1 MKFSIIT
8 VVKNNKSQISRT
20 INSVNKQ
27 EFKNFEF
34 IVIDGKSQDGTTEII
49 KKKNK
54 YFRKLNHIVRKD
66 KNLYDGLNYGI
77 KIAKGK
83 YIVILHSGDIFFSK
97 NTLKFISE
105 NILDYDAISGNVLFT
120 TQGKVSRYWD
130 YKIEKLNKF
139 NSFKVAHTALVVK
152 KQVIKQ
158 LKFYNIKYNISSDTD
173 FILRMSKFKG
183 IKYKKIEK
191 IFILMETGG
200 LSNSYKNF
208 LSKISQDLKIYFKNF
223 KLLFLFIYFFKIF
236 YKLYF
241 LIKWKILK

>member
-8 VVKNNKSQISRT
+8 VVKNNKFQILRT
-20 INSVNKQ
+20 INSVKKQ
-27 EFKNFEF
+27 QYKNFEF
-34 IVIDGKSQDGTTEII
+34 IIVDGKSKDGTTEII

-54 YFRKLNHIVRKD
+54 NFRKLNHIVRKD
-66 KNLYDGLNYGI
+66 KNLYDGLNFGI

-83 YIVILHSGDIFFSK
+83 YIAILHSGDIFFSK
-97 NTLKFISE
+97 NTLKVINE
-105 NILDYDAISGNVLFT
+105 NILSYDAISGNVLFSK
-120 TQGKVSRYWD
+120 QGKVSRYWD
-130 YKIEKLNKF
+130 YRIEKLNKF

-152 KQVIKQ
+152 KQVIKK

-173 FILRMSKFKG
+173 FILRMSKLKG

-191 IFILMETGG
+191 NFVLMETGG
-200 LSNSYKNF
+200 LSNSYKNL

-223 KLLFLFIYFFKIF
+223 KLFFLFIYFFKLF
-236 YKLYF
+236 YKLIS